1 MAHFRLSMNAYAAAI
16 QHPGQLGSFQEW
28 CDVQY
33 NYACATSL
41 AGEPQV

>member
-1 MAHFRLSMNAYAAAI
+1 MAHFRLSMDAYAAAL
-16 QHPGQLGSFQEW
+16 QHPGQLGSFQEL

-33 NYACATSL
+33 NYACAASL